1 MVNFSAIA
9 NEDRVKY
16 DSKTNLEGLVWKWI
30 WNISDTDIDP
40 CFPYCTA
47 GDPQDQLKKKSNF
60 KICRIQSKN
69 KGRFDNLIKLKLP
82 PTLTHFIFLASSPS
96 KEKISLFSIDR
107 YNFYAEHRD
116 ERYQNSEVS
125 QIGILLSVASEK

>member
-47 GDPQDQLKKKSNF
+47 GDPQDQLKKKV
-60 KICRIQSKN
+60 ISKYVGFRA
-69 KGRFDNLIKLKLP
+69 KTKADLL
-82 PTLTHFIFLASSPS
+82 
-96 KEKISLFSIDR
+96 
-107 YNFYAEHRD
+107 
-116 ERYQNSEVS
+116 
-125 QIGILLSVASEK
+125 ILLG